1 MQQQTA
7 LIYVTAAN
15 LNRYT
20 DRCADYCNRLGLHL
34 AAVVVDDLGG
44 GRWPE
49 AAQMLIDGRAQV
61 VVVADRDEL
70 PQDRTPR
77 VDVVAEQRR
86 RLIPG
91 QRSQCRP
98 RLVR

>member
-1 MQQQTA
+1 MQQTA

-15 LNRYT
+15 LDRYT
-20 DRCADYCNRLGLHL
+20 DRCAEYCNRLGLHL
-34 AAVVVDDLGG
+34 TAVVVDDLDG

-49 AAQMLIDGRAQV
+49 VAQMLMDGTVQV

-70 PQDRTPR
+70 PTERTPR

-86 RLIPG
+86 QLYTGRPV
-91 QRSQCRP
+91 CRP
-98 RLVR
+98 RLIR

>member
-1 MQQQTA
+1 MTNA

-15 LNRYT
+15 LDRYT
-20 DRCADYCNRLGLHL
+20 DRCADYCNRLGLRL
-34 AAVVVDDLGG
+34 TAVVVDELDG

-49 AAQMLIDGRAQV
+49 VVRMLTDGTVQV

-70 PQDRTPR
+70 PADRTPR

-86 RLIPG
+86 QLGSG
-91 QRSQCRP
+91 QRSACRP
-98 RLVR
+98 RLIR

>member
-1 MQQQTA
+1 MQQTA

-15 LNRYT
+15 LDRYT
-20 DRCADYCNRLGLHL
+20 DRCAEYCNRLGLIL
-34 AAVVVDDLGG
+34 TAVVVDDLNG
-44 GRWPE
+44 GRWAE

-61 VVVADRDEL
+61 LVVADRDEL
-70 PQDRTPR
+70 PPDRTPR

-86 RLIPG
+86 RLDLG
-91 QRSQCRP
+91 QRAHCRP

>member
-1 MQQQTA
+1 MQQTA
-7 LIYVTAAN
+7 LIYVKAGN

-20 DRCADYCNRLGLHL
+20 DRCAEYCNRLGLTL
-34 AAVVVDDLGG
+34 TAVVVDDLDG

-49 AAQMLIDGRAQV
+49 VAQMLMDGIVQV

-70 PQDRTPR
+70 PDGRTPR

-86 RLIPG
+86 RPELG
-91 QRSQCRP
+91 RRRECRP
-98 RLVR
+98 RLIR

>member
-1 MQQQTA
+1 MQQNA

-34 AAVVVDDLGG
+34 AAVVVDDQDG

-61 VVVADRDEL
+61 LVVADRDEL
-70 PQDRTPR
+70 PPDRTPR

-86 RLIPG
+86 RLHPD
-91 QRSQCRP
+91 QRSHCRP

>member
-1 MQQQTA
+1 LTSA

-20 DRCADYCNRLGLHL
+20 DRCAEYCNRLDLGLV
-34 AAVVVDDLGG
+34 AVVVDELDG

-49 AAQMLIDGRAQV
+49 VAQMLMDGTVQV

-70 PQDRTPR
+70 PTGRTPR
-77 VDVVAEQRR
+77 VDVVADQRR
-86 RLIPG
+86 QLG
-91 QRSQCRP
+91 SAQRSVCRP
-98 RLVR
+98 RFLH